1 MKSPGKILLLLG
13 GVMLTSAAWAGWKL
27 TARSAY
33 ETAAYTVERADGDF
47 EIRHYPELLMAA
59 TPMQD
64 RRGNDGSFMRLFR
77 YISGANEQD
86 REVAMTTPVFMEQG
100 SDDTPNSM
108 GFVLPAALGQAD
120 APLPTDSQV
129 ELRPRAAGRYAVYRF
144 AGEMNRS
151 TRGAAEESL
160 REWMA
165 SQQLPAETVSEAAGY
180 DPPWTPGFLRRN
192 EILIRLS
199 DESG

>member
-1 MKSPGKILLLLG
+1 MITPGKILLLVA

-33 ETAAYTVERADGDF
+33 ETAAYTVERADGHF
-47 EIRHYPELLMAA
+47 EIRQYPELLLAA
-59 TPMQD
+59 TPMND

-86 REVAMTTPVFMEQG
+86 REVAMTTPVFMGQ
-100 SDDTPNSM
+100 SNDDSPDSM
-108 GFVLPAALGQAD
+108 GFVLPATLNQSD

-129 ELRPRAAGRYAVYRF
+129 ELKPRPAGRYAVIRF
-144 AGEMNRS
+144 AGEMNAS
-151 TRGAAEESL
+151 TRGEAEESL

-165 SQQLPAETVSEAAGY
+165 GQQLSADTPAEAAGY

-192 EILIRLS
+192 EVLIRLS
-199 DESG
+199 DEPG